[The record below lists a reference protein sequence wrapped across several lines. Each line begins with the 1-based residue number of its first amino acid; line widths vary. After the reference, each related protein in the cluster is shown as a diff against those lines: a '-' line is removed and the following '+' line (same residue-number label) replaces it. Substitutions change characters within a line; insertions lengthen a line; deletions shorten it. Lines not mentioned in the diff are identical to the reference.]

1 MNNKEFDRLEKV
13 LSEIL
18 TELQIQNKLRAL
30 QLTRELL
37 NNAPLSLAL
46 NDKCFEHDSDGCM
59 NCEVCVDVCEVN
71 ALSIMEVY

>member
-30 QLTRELL
+30 QLTREIL

-46 NDKCFEHDSDGCM
+46 NDEAHD
-59 NCEVCVDVCEVN
+59 
-71 ALSIMEVY
+71 ALYEEMSNLLKGYGLKEMKR

>member
-1 MNNKEFDRLEKV
+1 MNNDEFNRLEKV

-37 NNAPLSLAL
+37 NNASLSFKL
-46 NDKCFEHDSDGCM
+46 NDDACDAL
-59 NCEVCVDVCEVN
+59 CEEIN
-71 ALSIMEVY
+71 NILKGYNLKNIKR

>member
-46 NDKCFEHDSDGCM
+46 DDEACG
-59 NCEVCVDVCEVN
+59 
-71 ALSIMEVY
+71 ALYKDMSNLLKGYGLKEMKR

>member
-37 NNAPLSLAL
+37 NNAPLSFAL
-46 NDKCFEHDSDGCM
+46 DDEACD
-59 NCEVCVDVCEVN
+59 
-71 ALSIMEVY
+71 ALYEDMSNLLKGRGLKEMKR

>member
-37 NNAPLSLAL
+37 NNAPFSLAL
-46 NDKCFEHDSDGCM
+46 DDEACDALY
-59 NCEVCVDVCEVN
+59 VDISNLLKGYGLKE
-71 ALSIMEVY
+71 MKR

>member
-30 QLTRELL
+30 QLTHKLL
-37 NNAPLSLAL
+37 DNAPLSMKLGDKACDAL
-46 NDKCFEHDSDGCM
+46 YEDMSNLLKGYGLKEM
-59 NCEVCVDVCEVN
+59 KR
-71 ALSIMEVY
+71 

>member
-37 NNAPLSLAL
+37 NNAPLFMKLDGGAHDAL
-46 NDKCFEHDSDGCM
+46 YEEMSNLLKGYGLKEM
-59 NCEVCVDVCEVN
+59 KR
-71 ALSIMEVY
+71 